1 MFKQTHAKY
10 HSGYIYIYRVLVD
23 PANIPSK
30 SLTMFGYPLSK
41 SWKILIAPCP
51 KINHDWDARP
61 VAIQA
66 KLVCLEWMGISSG
79 RAAITRGKYVYRSIE
94 LYRLHMISEH
104 CTYMYIYIY
113 YIYILCTYIIYIYES
128 VYDCHNSMA
137 RTENCSGF
145 MDLLHDKSVRCKPLS
160 FPRYGVQTRPSG
172 GIVMSTQ
179 RESQSTGSQAVGFPG
194 KRFPC
199 RGMVGP
205 GSLSELVDKVM
216 FEFTPCNTICST
228 IRILCWHCGT
238 GLMICQKEIS

>member
-1 MFKQTHAKY
+1 MPDRLRSKPSSSASNGWEFLLAGLQLRGEICVSLHWIIQVTY
-10 HSGYIYIYRVLVD
+10 DIWTLYIYV
-23 PANIPSK
+23 
-30 SLTMFGYPLSK
+30 
-41 SWKILIAPCP
+41 
-51 KINHDWDARP
+51 H
-61 VAIQA
+61 
-66 KLVCLEWMGISSG
+66 
-79 RAAITRGKYVYRSIE
+79 
-94 LYRLHMISEH
+94 
-104 CTYMYIYIY
+104 IYIY

-216 FEFTPCNTICST
+216 FEFTACNTICST